1 MEALRCEGLSK
12 SFDATQALA
21 NVSLEFPTS
30 GITAIIGP
38 NGAGKTTLINV
49 LTGFL
54 RPEAGRC
61 FLGRREVTRLAPHR
75 IAQLG
80 LARTFQDLRLI
91 QLVTALDN
99 VLVARPNQRG
109 ERLLGALFRLGVAAE
124 EARNLQAATDLLRF
138 VGLEEK
144 ALELAGELS
153 YGEQKLL
160 TLACCLATEASILLL
175 DEPVSGVHPEMASR
189 ILGLLP
195 RLRDE
200 GKVVIFIEHDIS
212 AVRQIADL
220 VIVMDEGKVI
230 AQGLPR
236 EVLERPEIM
245 EAYLA

>member
-1 MEALRCEGLSK
+1 
-12 SFDATQALA
+12 
-21 NVSLEFPTS
+21 
-30 GITAIIGP
+30 
-38 NGAGKTTLINV
+38 
-49 LTGFL
+49 
-54 RPEAGRC
+54 
-61 FLGRREVTRLAPHR
+61 LAPHC

-91 QLVTALDN
+91 QLATALDN
-99 VLVARPNQRG
+99 VLVACPNQRG
-109 ERLLGALFRLGVAAE
+109 ERLLGVLFRLAVEAE

-144 ALELAGELS
+144 TLELTRELS

-160 TLACCLATEASILLL
+160 ILACCLATEAPVLLL
-175 DEPVSGVHPEMASR
+175 DGPVSGVHPEMASR
-189 ILGLLP
+189 ILSLLR

-200 GKVVIFIEHDIS
+200 GKAIVFIEHDIS

-220 VIVMDEGKVI
+220 VIVMDEGKAI

-236 EVLERPEIM
+236 DMLERPEIM

>member
-1 MEALRCEGLSK
+1 
-12 SFDATQALA
+12 
-21 NVSLEFPTS
+21 
-30 GITAIIGP
+30 
-38 NGAGKTTLINV
+38 
-49 LTGFL
+49 
-54 RPEAGRC
+54 
-61 FLGRREVTRLAPHR
+61 
-75 IAQLG
+75 

-109 ERLLGALFRLGVAAE
+109 ERLLGALLRLGVAAE
-124 EARNLQAATDLLRF
+124 EARNRQAAMDLLRF

-160 TLACCLATEASILLL
+160 TLACCLATEASIVLL

-189 ILGLLP
+189 ILGLLR

-200 GKVVIFIEHDIS
+200 GKAIVFIEHDIS

-220 VIVMDEGKVI
+220 VIVMDEGRVI